1 MSIVASGQVS
11 IQDLVTEFGGT
22 APHNLSEYYR
32 GGAYVDDITNN
43 NSVPLSGEIQLKDF
57 YGAGNVITYTV
68 TEAYE
73 LQAGIMSATGYWTAN
88 KVVNVYNRAEFSTS
102 FTTTKGS
109 RTPTTLFGVTVQ
121 GLYYTYNVKA
131 PNDFFQVIL
140 QGTRAKTF
148 FESATPQG
156 AATLLTSACDHAYFE
171 SSTIYSW
178 LQTKPAA
185 WDGSG
190 TRTVTIL

>member
-11 IQDLVTEFGGT
+11 IQDLVDEFGGT
-22 APHNLSEYYR
+22 APHNLNEYYR
-32 GGAYVDDITNN
+32 GGAFVDDITNN

-73 LQAGIMSATGYWTAN
+73 LQSGIQDVTGYWNGN
-88 KVVNVYNRAEFSTS
+88 KAVNAYDRAEFSTA

-109 RTPTTLFGVTVQ
+109 RTPTTLYGVTVQ
-121 GLYYTYNVKA
+121 GLYYAYTIKS
-131 PNDFFQVIL
+131 PNYYFQVIL
-140 QGTRAKTF
+140 QGTRDKTF
-148 FESATPQG
+148 FSSATPQG
-156 AATLLTSACDHAYFE
+156 AGTLLTSACDHAHFE

-178 LQTKPAA
+178 LQTKPGA

-190 TRTVTIL
+190 TRTVTIV